1 MGIQGQNEKNARY
14 TTEWI
19 TTARISTGKTN
30 PVFNLSLPN
39 YPSRNLKFS
48 WVVAVVAVVNH
59 PSQNLKSNF
68 SEYGFGLGGESKPS
82 FAKSQVQVQHGILVV
97 GEIKP
102 YNLALTFCAKSQWG
116 DLQIVCF
123 SEINYLCSLF
133 TRSVMLF
140 VVGEKTKIDSDKN
153 RIAILLSNEKS
164 TQLPHSNQIWKAS
177 KDCVNIS
184 GSRGRTGDL
193 FFRYQVV
200 NSITSFHNVRS
211 QFGYF
216 RKN

>member
-1 MGIQGQNEKNARY
+1 
-14 TTEWI
+14 
-19 TTARISTGKTN
+19 
-30 PVFNLSLPN
+30 
-39 YPSRNLKFS
+39 
-48 WVVAVVAVVNH
+48 
-59 PSQNLKSNF
+59 
-68 SEYGFGLGGESKPS
+68 
-82 FAKSQVQVQHGILVV
+82 
-97 GEIKP
+97 
-102 YNLALTFCAKSQWG
+102 
-116 DLQIVCF
+116 
-123 SEINYLCSLF
+123 
-133 TRSVMLF
+133 MLF

-153 RIAILLSNEKS
+153 RIAILLSNERS

-200 NSITSFHNVRS
+200 NYITSFYNFRS